1 MGKFLS
7 EQRGLPDGLDYL
19 IRHKFLD
26 CVQSGSADEADFA
39 REIRRTFTAEQMKP
53 YFKIL
58 LRTRQPQDLV
68 RIRRARRLLLPEE

>member
-7 EQRGLPDGLDYL
+7 EERGLKEGLEYL

-26 CVQSGSADEADFA
+26 CVQSGSQDEADFA

-53 YFKIL
+53 YFKTL
-58 LRTRQPQDLV
+58 LRTRQPQDLA
-68 RIRRARRLLLPEE
+68 RIHKARRLLLPE